1 MQKPCGPCPTSP
13 GAARYLPGVQAF
25 NLPPVPL
32 REDEHGIIRF
42 AGSRVTLDSLV
53 ALFDRGAT
61 AEEIAQ
67 SLPTLALGDVYAVL
81 SYVLAHRAD
90 VDAYLDGRDGEDRIA
105 RDEAEKRSPSGDLRA
120 RLQARREG
128 GGGATARMVARR
140 SERF

>member
-1 MQKPCGPCPTSP
+1 
-13 GAARYLPGVQAF
+13 VQAF

-61 AEEIAQ
+61 AEEIVQ
-67 SLPTLALGDVYAVL
+67 SLPSLALGDVYAVL
-81 SYVLAHRAD
+81 SYVLVHRVEVDTYLAHREREEHAT
-90 VDAYLDGRDGEDRIA
+90 
-105 RDEAEKRSPSGDLRA
+105 RDETERRSPSSDLRV

-128 GGGATARMVARR
+128 RVG
-140 SERF
+140 